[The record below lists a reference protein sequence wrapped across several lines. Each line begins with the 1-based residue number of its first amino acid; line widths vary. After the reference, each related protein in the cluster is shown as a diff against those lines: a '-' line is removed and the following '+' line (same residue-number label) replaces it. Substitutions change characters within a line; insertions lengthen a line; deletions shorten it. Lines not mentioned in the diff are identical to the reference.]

1 MENSA
6 ENIPFISIQRKKLPT
21 WAIFLAIN
29 LVVGLLAVTVVY
41 LLVGFPN
48 NKNSQSNNSTSNT
61 SSNVTVTTS
70 PEQTE
75 SVKKVEYGSDWVEY
89 SFTHIMS
96 GNTQKLYAPEGWV
109 KREFAGSELSN
120 HGEIAI
126 AGKYH
131 GYEYSIFQYY
141 PIFDEFGGF
150 PTNDQWINKE
160 YSDLSVEEQN
170 DLVKVTG
177 TYQNRSY
184 TVFYNV
190 DVIKDRSTL
199 DFVYKKGARLFF
211 TDEESKPEREFTISQ
226 ESLNVEELKLFV
238 DRFIK
243 GIDFNRYDRY
253 SGIDLCDYSS
263 EPDARIVVNAPCDG
277 IEAKGRILPVQGK
290 IKGLFENTLLFE
302 LKDSDGAIITSGV
315 LPITATEEMG
325 DEDIF
330 NTYLPFDNII
340 YFESSKKEGIL
351 SFYSTSAKTGER
363 ENIVEIDVAFK

>member
-1 MENSA
+1 M
-6 ENIPFISIQRKKLPT
+6 
-21 WAIFLAIN
+21 
-29 LVVGLLAVTVVY
+29 
-41 LLVGFPN
+41 
-48 NKNSQSNNSTSNT
+48 
-61 SSNVTVTTS
+61 
-70 PEQTE
+70 
-75 SVKKVEYGSDWVEY
+75 
-89 SFTHIMS
+89 
-96 GNTQKLYAPEGWV
+96 
-109 KREFAGSELSN
+109 
-120 HGEIAI
+120 
-126 AGKYH
+126 
-131 GYEYSIFQYY
+131 
-141 PIFDEFGGF
+141 
-150 PTNDQWINKE
+150 
-160 YSDLSVEEQN
+160 
-170 DLVKVTG
+170 
-177 TYQNRSY
+177 
-184 TVFYNV
+184 
-190 DVIKDRSTL
+190 